1 MYGYICS
8 KANFKF
14 YRMYMKLKTLFF
26 AGISAVSALM
36 SVSCGDKEELS
47 PTAINFDRSEATMNV
62 GDSLVI
68 EAVVLPP
75 DSFSG
80 QLTWE
85 SSDETVASVKD
96 GLVTAIAQGEA
107 VISAHAGDISA
118 QCAVTVQEQ
127 KEEIT
132 IVLDRNEI
140 TLSVGGT
147 ATIQAIVL
155 PEEYAAQIEWASSD
169 DGVVSVDG
177 SGIVTAL
184 AEGEADI
191 TASIGDVEAACHVTT
206 VPVPV
211 ERVILD
217 VASLEMNVG
226 DKHVI
231 TATVEPDNA
240 TYRTVSWTSSDE
252 AVATVDENGE
262 VTAAGFGN
270 AVITATADGVSAECE
285 VEVIDPNALRI
296 GNYYYSDGTW
306 SLELDSS
313 REVIGVVF
321 WVGDPSADDASLK
334 RDHPECVNGLAV
346 SMGGDGSVNWQTGYK
361 EYGKTLNEWV
371 MANLDGF
378 APVLAEYN
386 AGSEPDY
393 MNMIL
398 GYNNT
403 RAMEEFNAAPE
414 NSSWPCEAV
423 RFIKDYAETV
433 PLPEW
438 CSGWYLP
445 SIKELSLLCSGD
457 YAGDIREISYNNMQ
471 TANRDFINERLL
483 MVEGA
488 NHICTTCLFWSSTEC
503 SQPLSYCN
511 HFEAGLVFR
520 NNKASL
526 AGGAVCRTIFAF

>member
-1 MYGYICS
+1 MKKSLYIFIAAALSAVISLGGCS
-8 KANFKF
+8 KEESVPHV
-14 YRMYMKLKTLFF
+14 T
-26 AGISAVSALM
+26 GI
-36 SVSCGDKEELS
+36 ELS
-47 PTAINFDRSEATMNV
+47 ENSIVLPIGGTVQLEATVLPENAAI
-62 GDSLVI
+62 DSLVW
-68 EAVVLPP
+68 
-75 DSFSG
+75 S
-80 QLTWE
+80 
-85 SSDETVASVKD
+85 SSDENVAEVD
-96 GLVTAIAQGEA
+96 RRGLVTALTPGKTVIRVSCNGISSVCDVIVEGIDMESIAILTSETEVQIGETF
-107 VISAHAGDISA
+107 
-118 QCAVTVQEQ
+118 QLEL
-127 KEEIT
+127 E
-132 IVLDRNEI
+132 
-140 TLSVGGT
+140 
-147 ATIQAIVL
+147 
-155 PEEYAAQIEWASSD
+155 
-169 DGVVSVDG
+169 
-177 SGIVTAL
+177 
-184 AEGEADI
+184 
-191 TASIGDVEAACHVTT
+191 T
-206 VPVPV
+206 VPADAWYDEVKWMSFD
-211 ERVILD
+211 ES
-217 VASLEMNVG
+217 VAS
-226 DKHVI
+226 
-231 TATVEPDNA
+231 
-240 TYRTVSWTSSDE
+240 
-252 AVATVDENGE
+252 VDENGL
-262 VTAAGFGN
+262 VTGTGLGET
-270 AVITATADGVSAECE
+270 VITAVAGGMSANCN
-285 VEVIDPNALRI
+285 VTVVPVKLDVKV
-296 GNYYYSDGTW
+296 GDFFYSDGTV
-306 SLELDSS
+306 SSTLEP
-313 REVIGVVF
+313 EKTVVGVVF
-321 WVGDPSADDASLK
+321 WTGDPTEDDAVLK
-334 RDHPECVNGLAV
+334 REHPHCVNGLAV

-371 MANLDGF
+371 LANLDGF

-526 AGGAVCRTIFAF
+526 AGGAVCRAIFAF

>member
-346 SMGGDGSVNWQTGYK
+346 AIGGEEWGAWQSSSPWPYSETISDWIEENVTDYGVIETG
-361 EYGKTLNEWV
+361 EGIDDNLNKMV
-371 MANLDGF
+371 
-378 APVLAEYN
+378 
-386 AGSEPDY
+386 
-393 MNMIL
+393 

-403 RAMEEFNAAPE
+403 KAIEAYNEGHVSLYAVAAVSKIVEYRSVVPAPE
-414 NSSWPCEAV
+414 
-423 RFIKDYAETV
+423 KT
-433 PLPEW
+433 
-438 CSGWYLP
+438 SGWYLP
-445 SIKELSLLCSGD
+445 SPKELSLLCSGD
-457 YAGDIREISYNNMQ
+457 YEGNIIEISNDSSM
-471 TANRDFINERLL
+471 FELINSVLGTI
-483 MVEGA
+483 EGA
-488 NHICTTCLFWSSTEC
+488 
-503 SQPLSYCN
+503 QPLS
-511 HFEAGLVFR
+511 AGFYWSSSQYTE
-520 NNKASL
+520 NGNAFYINTP
-526 AGGAVCRTIFAF
+526 GGKIDRALSKSSVSPNVRPIIAF

>member
-1 MYGYICS
+1 
-8 KANFKF
+8 
-14 YRMYMKLKTLFF
+14 MKLKTLFF

-62 GDSLVI
+62 GDNLVI

-80 QLTWE
+80 QLAWE

-346 SMGGDGSVNWQTGYK
+346 AIGGEEWGAWQSSSPWPYSETVADWIEENVVDYETIATGNGL
-361 EYGKTLNEWV
+361 EDNLNKIV
-371 MANLDGF
+371 
-378 APVLAEYN
+378 
-386 AGSEPDY
+386 
-393 MNMIL
+393 

-403 RAMEEFNAAPE
+403 KAIEAYNAGHGDLY
-414 NSSWPCEAV
+414 AV
-423 RFIKDYAETV
+423 TAVKKIVKYRETV
-433 PLPEW
+433 PAPEKS
-438 CSGWYLP
+438 SGWYLP
-445 SIKELSLLCSGD
+445 SPKELSLLGF
-457 YAGDIREISYNNMQ
+457 GEFEGNIMDIGGGSSMID
-471 TANRDFINERLL
+471 TINAVLGTI
-483 MVEGA
+483 EGA
-488 NHICTTCLFWSSTEC
+488 QTISNGMFWSSSEYSENGNAFYT
-503 SQPLSYCN
+503 SLP
-511 HFEAGLVFR
+511 GG
-520 NNKASL
+520 KPDASMSNSSV
-526 AGGAVCRTIFAF
+526 APNVRPIIAF